1 MSDPAFLTTP
11 QGRRIA
17 YRRTQGAGPG
27 IVFLSGFKSDMMGTK
42 AVALE
47 EWAKREG
54 RAYLRFDYSGHGES
68 DGEFTAGCIG
78 DWAEDARAA
87 WHRHAPDDLIQE
99 VTVASNGHAALVTTQ
114 QGMGLVW
121 AFGADSV
128 ARPLHDF
135 DLLDTKDGLRIA

>member
-1 MSDPAFLTTP
+1 MPLDVLLVLVVGGIS
-11 QGRRIA
+11 GIA
-17 YRRTQGAGPG
+17 LLLH
-27 IVFLSGFKSDMMGTK
+27 LSGRSKLLYMT
-42 AVALE
+42 
-47 EWAKREG
+47 
-54 RAYLRFDYSGHGES
+54 
-68 DGEFTAGCIG
+68 
-78 DWAEDARAA
+78 AEDARAA

-135 DLLDTKDGLRIA
+135 DLLDTRDGLRIAFHDFSAPEANLKLTEAERDIWRSRLRPQ